1 MCATMDTATEAV
13 PKKRR
18 REETRERLLAAA
30 LQVFARNGYDRATVD
45 EIVSSAGFS
54 KGAFYVHFKTKEDLF
69 WAMLDERVSGHQ
81 NTVLESLDTGS
92 SIHDNVRSL
101 LTTIFDLESQDPSW
115 PATFVEFLAHAGR
128 NREVRDRLATIY
140 KRWRGFV
147 AAMLREGQAS
157 GQIRADVDIE
167 FAASAAIALIEGTI
181 TQSRLAPDD
190 IVLAEMVD
198 PLCELLSQALEEP
211 S

>member
-1 MCATMDTATEAV
+1 METATEAT

-30 LQVFARNGYDRATVD
+30 LEVFARNGYDRATVD
-45 EIVSSAGFS
+45 EIVSGAGFS
-54 KGAFYVHFKTKEDLF
+54 KGAFYVHFKTKDDLF

-81 NTVLESLDTGS
+81 NTVRESLDPAS
-92 SIHDNVRSL
+92 SIDDNIRNL

-115 PATFVEFLAHAGR
+115 PATFMEFLAHAGR

-147 AAMLREGQAS
+147 VVILQEGQAA
-157 GQIRADVDIE
+157 GQIRDDIDIH

-198 PLCELLSQALEEP
+198 PLCALLSQALEEP
-211 S
+211 V